1 MAKFLARRLV
11 FLVFVVVGVSLLT
24 FIISHVVPAD
34 PARLLLGRTAT
45 AEQIAALR
53 ANLGFDKP
61 LPVQYLLYM
70 AHLVQGDFGQSISSH
85 RAVISDFTDYFP
97 ATVELTLYALVIC
110 VVVGLPLGV
119 VSALA
124 RDRWPDHLTRIFSIA
139 GVALPLFWLGLVL
152 QVILYGRLHLLPA
165 EQRLDLF
172 VAPPRHLT
180 GMYTVDSLLTG
191 NWAALGNSL
200 RHVVLPA
207 LTLAF
212 ASLATMTRVTRASM
226 LEALGQ
232 DYVRTARA
240 KGLRGRRVVYRH
252 ALRNALIPTTTLM
265 GLQVGNLLGG
275 AFLVE
280 IVFSWPGIGF
290 YSVQAIRAFDYAAI
304 MGVTIIIAVAYT
316 LVNLVVDV
324 LYAVLDPRITY
335 A

>member
-1 MAKFLARRLV
+1 LLSFVARRLG
-11 FLVFVVVGVSLLT
+11 FLIFVILGVSVLT
-24 FIISHVVPAD
+24 FVISHVVPAD

-45 AEQIAALR
+45 AQQIADLR

-61 LPVQYLLYM
+61 LPVQYLIYM
-70 AHLVQGDFGQSISSH
+70 EHLLHGDLGQSISSH
-85 RAVISDFTDYFP
+85 RPVLSDIADYFP
-97 ATVELTLYALVIC
+97 ATVELTIYALALC
-110 VVVGLPLGV
+110 LAVGLPLGV

-124 RDRWPDHLTRIFSIA
+124 RDRWPDHLVRIFSIA

-172 VAPPRHLT
+172 MSAPRHIT
-180 GMYTVDSLLTG
+180 GMYTFDSLLTG

-212 ASLATMTRVTRASM
+212 AALATMTRVTRASV
-226 LEALGQ
+226 LEALDQ
-232 DYVRTARA
+232 DYIRTARA
-240 KGLRGRRVVYRH
+240 KGVRRRRVVYRH

-275 AFLVE
+275 AFLAGH
-280 IVFSWPGIGF
+280 WLLLGPGDPGL
-290 YSVQAIRAFDYAAI
+290 RLCGDH
-304 MGVTIIIAVAYT
+304 GRH
-316 LVNLVVDV
+316 DHHRRG
-324 LYAVLDPRITY
+324 LYDGQSGGRCALRGAGPEDHLWMSLSRT
-335 A
+335 

>member
-70 AHLVQGDFGQSISSH
+70 AHLAQGDFGQSISSH

>member
-1 MAKFLARRLV
+1 MLSFVARRLSL
-11 FLVFVVVGVSLLT
+11 LVFVIVGVSLLT
-24 FIISHVVPAD
+24 FVISHVVPAD

-45 AEQIAALR
+45 AAQIADLR

-61 LPVQYLLYM
+61 LPVQYLIYM
-70 AHLVQGDFGQSISSH
+70 QHLLRGDIGQSISSH
-85 RAVISDFTDYFP
+85 RPVLDDVSDYFP
-97 ATVELTLYALVIC
+97 ATVELTLYALALC
-110 VVVGLPLGV
+110 LAVGLPLGV

-124 RDRWPDHLTRIFSIA
+124 RDRWPDHLVRIFSIA

-152 QVILYGRLHLLPA
+152 QVVLYGRLHLLPA

-172 VAPPRHLT
+172 MNPPRHLT

-200 RHVVLPA
+200 RHIVLPA

-212 ASLATMTRVTRASM
+212 AALATMTRVTRASI
-226 LEALGQ
+226 LEALDQ
-232 DYVRTARA
+232 DYIRTARA
-240 KGLRGRRVVYRH
+240 KGLRRRRVVYRH

-316 LVNLVVDV
+316 LVNLVVDL

-335 A
+335 G

>member
-1 MAKFLARRLV
+1 MTTFLVRRLA
-11 FLVFVVVGVSLLT
+11 FLVVVVIGVSLLT
-24 FIISHVVPAD
+24 FVISHLVPAD

-45 AEQIAALR
+45 AEQVTALR
-53 ANLGFDKP
+53 RNLGLDQP
-61 LPVQYLLYM
+61 LPVQYLIYM
-70 AHLVQGDFGQSISSH
+70 GHLLHGDFGQSISSH
-85 RAVISDFTDYFP
+85 RSVIDDFGDYFP
-97 ATVELTLYALVIC
+97 ATVELTLYALIIC

-119 VSALA
+119 ISALA
-124 RDRWPDHLTRIFSIA
+124 RDRWPDQLTRAFSIA

-152 QVILYGRLHLLPA
+152 QVIFYGRLHLLPP
-165 EQRLDLF
+165 EQRIDLSLT
-172 VAPPRHLT
+172 PPHRIS
-180 GMYTVDSLLTG
+180 GMYTLDSLLTG
-191 NWAALGNSL
+191 NWAVLGNSL
-200 RHVVLPA
+200 KHIILPA
-207 LTLAF
+207 VTLAF

-226 LEALGQ
+226 LEVLSQ
-232 DYVRTARA
+232 DYIRTAHA
-240 KGLRGRRVVYRH
+240 KGLPRRLVVYRH

-316 LVNLVVDV
+316 GINLIVDL

>member
-1 MAKFLARRLV
+1 MEH
-11 FLVFVVVGVSLLT
+11 LL
-24 FIISHVVPAD
+24 H
-34 PARLLLGRTAT
+34 
-45 AEQIAALR
+45 
-53 ANLGFDKP
+53 
-61 LPVQYLLYM
+61 
-70 AHLVQGDFGQSISSH
+70 GDLGQSISSH
-85 RAVISDFTDYFP
+85 RPVLSDIADYFP
-97 ATVELTLYALVIC
+97 ATVELTIYALALC
-110 VVVGLPLGV
+110 LAVGLPLGV

-124 RDRWPDHLTRIFSIA
+124 RDRWPDHLVRIFSIA

-172 VAPPRHLT
+172 MSAPRHIT
-180 GMYTVDSLLTG
+180 GMYTFDSLLTG

-212 ASLATMTRVTRASM
+212 AALATMTRVTRASV
-226 LEALGQ
+226 LEALDQ
-232 DYVRTARA
+232 DYIRTARA
-240 KGLRGRRVVYRH
+240 KGVRRRRVVYRH

-316 LVNLVVDV
+316 MVNLVVDV
-324 LYAVLDPRITY
+324 LYVVLDPRITY
-335 A
+335 G

>member
-1 MAKFLARRLV
+1 MVSFVARRLG
-11 FLVFVVVGVSLLT
+11 FLVFVILGVSVLT
-24 FIISHVVPAD
+24 FVISHVVPAD

-45 AEQIAALR
+45 AQQIADLR
-53 ANLGFDKP
+53 TNLGFDKP
-61 LPVQYLLYM
+61 LPVQYLVYM
-70 AHLVQGDFGQSISSH
+70 EHLLRGDLGQSISSH
-85 RAVISDFTDYFP
+85 RPVLSDIADYFP
-97 ATVELTLYALVIC
+97 ATVELTIYALALC
-110 VVVGLPLGV
+110 LAVGLPLGV

-124 RDRWPDHLTRIFSIA
+124 RDRWPDHLVRIFSIA

-172 VAPPRHLT
+172 MSAPRHIT
-180 GMYTVDSLLTG
+180 GMYTFDSLLTG

-200 RHVVLPA
+200 RHIVLPA

-212 ASLATMTRVTRASM
+212 AALATMTRVTRASV
-226 LEALGQ
+226 LEALDQ
-232 DYVRTARA
+232 DYIRTARA
-240 KGLRGRRVVYRH
+240 KGLRRRRVVYRH

-316 LVNLVVDV
+316 MVNLVVDV
-324 LYAVLDPRITY
+324 LYVVLDPRITY
-335 A
+335 G

>member
-1 MAKFLARRLV
+1 MLNFVARRLG
-11 FLVFVVVGVSLLT
+11 FLIFVILGVTVLT
-24 FIISHVVPAD
+24 FVISHVVPAD

-45 AEQIAALR
+45 AQQIADLR

-61 LPVQYLLYM
+61 LPVQYLIYM
-70 AHLVQGDFGQSISSH
+70 EHLLQGDLGQSISSH
-85 RAVISDFTDYFP
+85 RPVLSDISDYFP
-97 ATVELTLYALVIC
+97 ATVELTIYALALC
-110 VVVGLPLGV
+110 LVVGLPLGV

-124 RDRWPDHLTRIFSIA
+124 RDRWPDHLVRIFSIA

-172 VAPPRHLT
+172 MSPPRHIT
-180 GMYTVDSLLTG
+180 GMYTFDSLLTG

-200 RHVVLPA
+200 RHIALPA

-212 ASLATMTRVTRASM
+212 AALATMTRVTRASV
-226 LEALGQ
+226 LEALDQ
-232 DYVRTARA
+232 DYIRTARA
-240 KGLRGRRVVYRH
+240 KGLRRRRVVYRH

-324 LYAVLDPRITY
+324 LYVVLDPRITY
-335 A
+335 G

>member
-1 MAKFLARRLV
+1 MVSFVARRLG
-11 FLVFVVVGVSLLT
+11 FLVFVILGVSVLT
-24 FIISHVVPAD
+24 FVISHVVPAD

-45 AEQIAALR
+45 AQQIADLR
-53 ANLGFDKP
+53 TNLGFDKP
-61 LPVQYLLYM
+61 LPVQYLIYM
-70 AHLVQGDFGQSISSH
+70 EHLLRGDLGQSISSH
-85 RAVISDFTDYFP
+85 RPVLSDIADYFP
-97 ATVELTLYALVIC
+97 ATVELTIYALALC
-110 VVVGLPLGV
+110 LAVGLPLGV

-124 RDRWPDHLTRIFSIA
+124 RDRWPDHLVRIFSIA

-172 VAPPRHLT
+172 MSAPRHIT
-180 GMYTVDSLLTG
+180 GMYTFDSLLTG

-200 RHVVLPA
+200 RHIVLPA

-212 ASLATMTRVTRASM
+212 AALATMTRVTRASV
-226 LEALGQ
+226 LEALDQ
-232 DYVRTARA
+232 DYIRTARA
-240 KGLRGRRVVYRH
+240 KGLRRRRVVYRH

-316 LVNLVVDV
+316 MVNLVVDV
-324 LYAVLDPRITY
+324 LYVVLDPRITY
-335 A
+335 G

>member
-1 MAKFLARRLV
+1 MARRLG
-11 FLVFVVVGVSLLT
+11 FLIFVILGVSVLT
-24 FIISHVVPAD
+24 FVISHVVPAD

-45 AEQIAALR
+45 AQQIADLR

-61 LPVQYLLYM
+61 LPAQYLIYM
-70 AHLVQGDFGQSISSH
+70 EHLLHGDLGQSISSH
-85 RAVISDFTDYFP
+85 RPVLSDIADYFP
-97 ATVELTLYALVIC
+97 ATVELTIYALALC
-110 VVVGLPLGV
+110 LAVGLPLGV

-124 RDRWPDHLTRIFSIA
+124 RDRWPDHLVRIFSIA

-172 VAPPRHLT
+172 MSPPRHIT
-180 GMYTVDSLLTG
+180 GMYTFDSLLTG

-200 RHVVLPA
+200 RHIVLPA

-212 ASLATMTRVTRASM
+212 AALATMTRVTRASV
-226 LEALGQ
+226 LEALDQ
-232 DYVRTARA
+232 DYIRTARA
-240 KGLRGRRVVYRH
+240 KGVRRRRVVYRH

-265 GLQVGNLLGG
+265 GLQVGSLLGG

-316 LVNLVVDV
+316 MVNLVVDV
-324 LYAVLDPRITY
+324 LYVVLDPRITY
-335 A
+335 G

>member
-1 MAKFLARRLV
+1 LVSFVARRLG
-11 FLVFVVVGVSLLT
+11 FLVFVILGVSVLT
-24 FIISHVVPAD
+24 FVISHVVPAD

-45 AEQIAALR
+45 AQQIADLR
-53 ANLGFDKP
+53 TNLGFDKP
-61 LPVQYLLYM
+61 LPVQYLVYM
-70 AHLVQGDFGQSISSH
+70 EHLLRGDLGQSISSH
-85 RAVISDFTDYFP
+85 RPVLSDIADYFP
-97 ATVELTLYALVIC
+97 ATVELTIYALALC
-110 VVVGLPLGV
+110 LAVGLPLGV

-124 RDRWPDHLTRIFSIA
+124 RDRWPDHLVRIFSIA

-172 VAPPRHLT
+172 MSAPRHIT
-180 GMYTVDSLLTG
+180 GMYTFDSLLTG

-200 RHVVLPA
+200 RHIVLPA

-212 ASLATMTRVTRASM
+212 AALATMTRVTRASV
-226 LEALGQ
+226 LEALDQ
-232 DYVRTARA
+232 DYIRTARA
-240 KGLRGRRVVYRH
+240 KGLRRRRVVYRH

-316 LVNLVVDV
+316 MVNLVVDV
-324 LYAVLDPRITY
+324 LYVVLDPRITY
-335 A
+335 G

>member
-1 MAKFLARRLV
+1 MLSFVARRLG
-11 FLVFVVVGVSLLT
+11 FLVFVILGVSVLT
-24 FIISHVVPAD
+24 FVISHVVPAD

-45 AEQIAALR
+45 AQQIADLR

-61 LPVQYLLYM
+61 LPVQYLIYM
-70 AHLVQGDFGQSISSH
+70 EHLLRGDLGQSISSH
-85 RAVISDFTDYFP
+85 RPVLSDIADYFP
-97 ATVELTLYALVIC
+97 ATVELTIYALALC
-110 VVVGLPLGV
+110 LAVGLPLGV

-124 RDRWPDHLTRIFSIA
+124 RDRWPDHLVRIFSIA

-172 VAPPRHLT
+172 MSAPRHIT
-180 GMYTVDSLLTG
+180 GMYTFDSLLTG

-200 RHVVLPA
+200 RHIVLPA

-212 ASLATMTRVTRASM
+212 AALATMTRVTRASV
-226 LEALGQ
+226 LEALDQ
-232 DYVRTARA
+232 DYIRTARA
-240 KGLRGRRVVYRH
+240 KGLRRRQVVYRH

-316 LVNLVVDV
+316 MVNLVVDV
-324 LYAVLDPRITY
+324 LYVVLDPRITY
-335 A
+335 G